1 MLEYELKRMVNGDIE
16 YCKKEW
22 EDYSFDWERM
32 GELFEKMI
40 YKYTGV
46 IDDFDKGMKVIS
58 SYEKKNKSGDTY
70 RENVSLIINRLERF
84 RDNGFKNEGLNNEIN
99 PEHNI
104 MFYDKSEFDEARL
117 FFERSVYLND
127 EQKSDAVEKL
137 DEIEEICSS
146 GIQPTE
152 KWDKLRPY
160 IMWLTGKNLIVV
172 SHILPLVM
180 LLEK

>member
-1 MLEYELKRMVNGDIE
+1 MLEYELKRMVNNDID

-32 GELFEKMI
+32 RDLFEKMI

-46 IDDFDKGMKVIS
+46 IDDFDRDMNVIS
-58 SYEKKNKSGDTY
+58 SYEKINKSGDTY
-70 RENVSLIINRLERF
+70 RENVKLIIRRLEGF
-84 RDNGFKNEGLNNEIN
+84 KDNGFKNEGLNNEMN

-104 MFYDKSEFDEARL
+104 MYYDKSEFDEARL
-117 FFERSVYLND
+117 FFERSVHLRD
-127 EQKSDAVEKL
+127 EQKSEAVQKL
-137 DEIEEICSS
+137 DEIEAICSS
-146 GIQPTE
+146 NIQPTE
-152 KWDKLRPY
+152 KWNKLRPY
-160 IMWLTGKNLIVV
+160 VMWLTGKNLIIV